1 MNLKIKLKKYAF
13 AVVALA
19 SVVANAQAQDI
30 SSLKE
35 SDYSVPSWTNF
46 RIAYNKLQSAN
57 MPYGINMV
65 VNGDPQTRIAFNWF
79 TNPTTDGGKVQIVA
93 KAGAT
98 DADFS
103 KADII
108 TVNANIKNAS
118 LNYYSSKN
126 QEEIDKTGCKVGD
139 KRSYTSHKALATGLM
154 PATVYSYR
162 VGDDG
167 AWSNIGTFK
176 TATIGKDA
184 FSFIYITDTQ
194 ANTAD
199 MFDVT
204 QKTVHRALTDVS
216 DADFLLC
223 NGDFVE
229 SSGDKNS
236 EWEWEQWFSTMQDCW
251 MKLPIVPIQGN
262 HDTSSNNNFT
272 LHFNT
277 DTTYNER
284 VGVVSTTMNGTV
296 YSFVK
301 GDALFMVVNYEDW
314 NKDGY
319 FDSLTKWMR
328 EQVALYPNT
337 KWRIAT
343 YHKCM
348 FTGSQS
354 HQDDADEV
362 AERNAMLPVYDELKI
377 DLALQGHDHIY
388 EVIGPVK
395 SSSKTLIDGSVEDQE
410 IVAGGV
416 RENMTGKEGGVYN
429 VNGGTLYFLNN
440 SAGKK
445 KYEPRDENAMTAA
458 YSKHLVN
465 NYWGLFSGKF
475 GQTGDPTFSKVT
487 VSTDG
492 INIVTYTVDGNG
504 NASKFDS
511 FKVIKGSSA
520 TDISSGKTQTV
531 RIAADK
537 SGKITVYGV
546 NPEKIEVYGL
556 DGMLFKSVASASSID
571 ATTLAQGNYI
581 VKATSDGHI
590 YTVKISL

>member
-1 MNLKIKLKKYAF
+1 MNLTIRLKEYAF
-13 AVVALA
+13 AALSLVAVSA
-19 SVVANAQAQDI
+19 GVQAQDI
-30 SSLKE
+30 NSLKE
-35 SDYSVPSWTNF
+35 ADYTVPTWTNL

-57 MPYGINMV
+57 TPYGINMV
-65 VNGDPQTRIAFNWF
+65 INGDPQTRIAFNWF
-79 TNPTTDGGKVQIVA
+79 TNSTTLKGKVQVVA

-98 DADFS
+98 DADFTGES
-103 KADII
+103 VI
-108 TVNANIKNAS
+108 TVNANIKDAS
-118 LNYYSSKN
+118 LNYYSKKN
-126 QEEIDKTGCKVGD
+126 QEEIDKTGWAIGD
-139 KRSYTSHKALATGLM
+139 KRSYTSHKALVSGLL
-154 PATVYSYR
+154 PATVYSFR
-162 VGDDG
+162 VGNDG

-176 TATIGKDA
+176 TAATGKDA

-229 SSGDKNS
+229 SSGSTNS
-236 EWEWEQWFSTMQDCW
+236 EWEWEQWFATMQDCW

-262 HDTSSNNNFT
+262 HDTSSNNNFA

-284 VGVVSTTMNGTV
+284 EGVVPTTMNGTV

-301 GDALFMVVNYEDW
+301 GDALFLVVNYEDW
-314 NKDGY
+314 NKEGY
-319 FDSLTKWMR
+319 FESLTKWMR
-328 EQVALYPNT
+328 EQVQLHPDT

-354 HQDDADEV
+354 HQSDADEV

-395 SSSKTLIDGSVEDQE
+395 NSNKTLENGAVEDQE
-410 IVAGGV
+410 IVTGGV
-416 RENMTGKEGGVYN
+416 RENMTGKQGGVYN
-429 VNGGTLYFLNN
+429 VANGTLYFLNN

-445 KYEPRDENAMTAA
+445 KYEPRDESAMTAA
-458 YSKHLVN
+458 YPQHLVN

-475 GQTGDPTFSKVT
+475 GQTGDPTFSKVY
-487 VSTDG
+487 VSTDS
-492 INIVTYTVDGNG
+492 ISIATYTVDGNG
-504 NASKFDS
+504 KASKFDS
-511 FKVIKGSSA
+511 FKVIKKDVASSVNSA
-520 TDISSGKTQTV
+520 NTQAVKIIS
-531 RIAADK
+531 DNN
-537 SGKITVYGV
+537 GKITVKGV
-546 NPEKIEVYGL
+546 TPEKIDIYSL
-556 DGMLFKSVASASSID
+556 DGVLQRSAVSSNTID
-571 ATTLAQGNYI
+571 YTSLATGSYI
-581 VKATSDGHI
+581 VKATANGHI